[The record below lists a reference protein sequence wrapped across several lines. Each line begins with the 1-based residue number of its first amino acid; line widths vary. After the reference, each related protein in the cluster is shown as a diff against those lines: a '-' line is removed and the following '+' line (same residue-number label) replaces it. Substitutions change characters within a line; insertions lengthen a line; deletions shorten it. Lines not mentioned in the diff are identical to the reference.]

1 MAAKAAPASGA
12 KRKQARAVAH
22 ITSVP
27 AFMIELVW
35 VLEDLLVAVCMISHE
50 DECLALAHFHSVEFA
65 VTCRETTSANERW
78 PHSLRLKKNILQT
91 GVALTTFVRKR
102 HLATK
107 HRNINVY
114 SKHW

>member
-1 MAAKAAPASGA
+1 MAAKAAPISGA

-35 VLEDLLVAVCMISHE
+35 VLEDFLVAVCMISHE

-65 VTCRETTSANERW
+65 VTSRQTTPANERR
-78 PHSLRLKKNILQT
+78 PHALRLKKNTLQT
-91 GVALTTFVRKR
+91 GIALTTFVGKR

-107 HRNINVY
+107 HTEI
-114 SKHW
+114 

>member
-1 MAAKAAPASGA
+1 MAAKAAPISGA

-35 VLEDLLVAVCMISHE
+35 ILEDLLIAVRVIRHE
-50 DECLALAHFHSVEFA
+50 DERLALAHFHSVECA
-65 VTCRETTSANERW
+65 VTCRETTSANEWR
-78 PHSLRLKKNILQT
+78 PHTLRLKKNTLQT

-107 HRNINVY
+107 HTEI
-114 SKHW
+114 